1 LVFMASEKPQ
11 FVAFRG
17 IYPELSESRNMLKA
31 KQKKESDSNLKKRK
45 KMALGRGI
53 DALIPDLGP
62 FENDQVDYFQCDINL
77 IHPNR
82 YQPRII
88 FSREELEELCSSI
101 KELGIIQPVLL
112 RKDGS
117 GYELVAGERRFRA
130 AKMAGLTHVPAFI
143 KNITDSD
150 LLEMSIVENIQR
162 ENLNALEEA
171 EAFQQLIT
179 EFNLTQEQVA
189 KRVGKSRSA
198 VANLLRLRQLPEQI
212 KASIL
217 DHTLSMGHARAL
229 LGADTSAQQ
238 NAAWRAVVLK
248 KLSVRETEALINRL
262 KSEKKKPW
270 KSSPDSEQIYLSSL
284 ADDLSRHLGTKT
296 QIKRHGKKGKI
307 LIEFS
312 NNEDLDRLIDLL
324 KQL

>member
-162 ENLNALEEA
+162 EDLNALEEA

-238 NAAWRAVVLK
+238 NAAWRAVVLN